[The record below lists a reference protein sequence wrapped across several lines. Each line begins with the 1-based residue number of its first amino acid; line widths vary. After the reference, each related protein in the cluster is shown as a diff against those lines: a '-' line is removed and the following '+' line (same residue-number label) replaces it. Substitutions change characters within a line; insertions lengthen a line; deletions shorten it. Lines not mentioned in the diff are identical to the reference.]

1 MEKRWLLIAPALMLL
16 AGCSEGYR
24 YPCQDPENWSE
35 KICQKPYCS
44 ANGTCPEDLTHYE
57 KQTPGATR
65 MPSQETPMSKKG
77 DGKC

>member
-1 MEKRWLLIAPALMLL
+1 MRKTWLLGLIPAVLLL

-24 YPCQDPENWSE
+24 YPCQDPENWDK

-57 KQTPGATR
+57 KDKAAQRPAVTTPIQTGNGGC
-65 MPSQETPMSKKG
+65 K
-77 DGKC
+77 